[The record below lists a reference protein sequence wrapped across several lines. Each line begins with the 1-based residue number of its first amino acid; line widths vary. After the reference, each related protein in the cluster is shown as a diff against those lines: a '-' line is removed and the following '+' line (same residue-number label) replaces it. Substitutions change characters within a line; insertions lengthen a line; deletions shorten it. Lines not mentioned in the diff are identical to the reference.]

1 MDCETQRLTNELG
14 VRLGVG
20 PMPGR
25 GGGADGFR
33 NEKPC

>member
-20 PMPGR
+20 PMPGPGR
-25 GGGADGFR
+25 WGR
-33 NEKPC
+33 WVQK